1 MALCR
6 RSGTFV
12 GMKRAVLALLFLV
25 GCGGGAS
32 TTPPPNNPPPPKGEA
47 RGDGSEAPP
56 TGGETPSPGSGGVV
70 EVNTKETPVMRCGP
84 MDSYVYVAKEF
95 KCADGN
101 NPLGGNP
108 KAGAASRVGNVGA
121 NSTGHIIDLYEVPCP
136 EGPKHVYVDMYGCPN
151 GGSGGGSPGGGG
163 GKI

>member
-1 MALCR
+1 MER
-6 RSGTFV
+6 
-12 GMKRAVLALLFLV
+12 ALLILLFAV

-32 TTPPPNNPPPPKGEA
+32 STPPPNNPPPPPAPTVET

-56 TGGETPSPGSGGVV
+56 PTTGPTTAPGKMV
-70 EVNTKETPVMRCGP
+70 EVNSKETPIPRCGP
-84 MDSYVYVAKEF
+84 GDSYHYVASEF
-95 KCADGN
+95 KCADGT

-108 KAGAASRVGNVGA
+108 KAGAAARIGNVGP

-136 EGPKHVYVDMYGCPN
+136 EGPKRVYVDMYGCP
-151 GGSGGGSPGGGG
+151 GGPGGG